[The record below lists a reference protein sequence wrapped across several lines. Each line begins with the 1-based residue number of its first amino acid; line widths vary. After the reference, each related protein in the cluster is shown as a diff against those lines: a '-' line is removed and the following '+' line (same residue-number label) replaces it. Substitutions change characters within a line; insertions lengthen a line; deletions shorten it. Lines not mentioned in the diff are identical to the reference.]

1 MLDLTTRT
9 TTKKLYELKMP
20 DGKLLTL
27 KLPTQALLMKLQEVQ
42 KYNDNPME
50 ALAAINDLIVTIL
63 NLNTQGIK
71 YTQDQIGELLDLDM
85 IVLVVQDYLT
95 ETTKTL
101 GE

>member
-9 TTKKLYELKMP
+9 NSKKLYELKMP
-20 DGKLLTL
+20 NGQLLTL
-27 KLPTQALLMKLQEVQ
+27 KLPTQNLLMKLQDVQ
-42 KYNDNPME
+42 KHDDNPME

>member
-9 TTKKLYELKMP
+9 NTKKLYELKLP

>member
-1 MLDLTTRT
+1 MLDLTSRSK
-9 TTKKLYELKMP
+9 TKKLYELKMP

-42 KYNDNPME
+42 QYNDNPIE
-50 ALAAINDLIVTIL
+50 ALSAINDLIVTIL

>member
-9 TTKKLYELKMP
+9 SSKKLYELKMP

-27 KLPTQALLMKLQEVQ
+27 KLPTQGLLMKLQEVMTH
-42 KYNDNPME
+42 KDDTME

-71 YTQDQIGELLDLDM
+71 YTQEQIGELLDLDM

>member
-9 TTKKLYELKMP
+9 TTKKLYELKLP
-20 DGKLLTL
+20 NGQLLTL
-27 KLPTQALLMKLQEVQ
+27 KLPTQQLLMKLQEVQ

>member
-9 TTKKLYELKMP
+9 QTKKLYELKMP

-42 KYNDNPME
+42 KYSDNPME

-71 YTQDQIGELLDLDM
+71 YTQEQIGELLDLDM

>member
-1 MLDLTTRT
+1 MLDLTNRT
-9 TTKKLYELKMP
+9 TSKKLYELKMP
-20 DGKLLTL
+20 DGQLLTL
-27 KLPTQALLMKLQEVQ
+27 KLPTQNLLMKLQDVQ
-42 KYNDNPME
+42 KHGDNPME
-50 ALAAINDLIVTIL
+50 ALAAINELIVTIL